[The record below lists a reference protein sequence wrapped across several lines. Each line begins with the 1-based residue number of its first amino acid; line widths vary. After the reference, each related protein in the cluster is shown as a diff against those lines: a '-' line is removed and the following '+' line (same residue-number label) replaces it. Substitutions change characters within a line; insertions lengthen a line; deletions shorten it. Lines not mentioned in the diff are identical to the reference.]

1 MTDTTS
7 GTEKPPAQ
15 GLSINDLGMLLVAA
29 IWGANITISR
39 LTFAAIP
46 PLAFIAIRFSLAT
59 LLLIGLTYAV
69 ERSLMIAPELR
80 WRAVW
85 LGLVGNTG
93 YQLLFMVGL
102 SMTTAANTA
111 LLVATAPIWVV
122 LISTFGGSERLSAM
136 TWLGVILSFVGV
148 ALVVATRG
156 AALSA
161 ATLRGDLLV
170 LGSALCWA
178 IYTIGARPLLARV
191 SALRAT
197 TWTMITGTPAL
208 FIIGIPAMAAL
219 SWRELPIG
227 AWGGILYSAL
237 LSVVLAYWIWYG
249 SIQRVG
255 AARTGVYANLVPL
268 FGVGFAWAFGAE
280 LIAPMQII
288 GAIAILG
295 GVWLARRTPG
305 RKHS

>member
-1 MTDTTS
+1 MAETTAAIEERPS
-7 GTEKPPAQ
+7 Q
-15 GLSINDLGMLLVAA
+15 SLSVNDLGMLVVAA

-39 LTFAAIP
+39 LTFAAVP
-46 PLAFIAIRFSLAT
+46 PLAFIAIRFSIAT
-59 LLLIGLTYAV
+59 LLLIGLTYGM
-69 ERSLMIAPELR
+69 ERSLALAPDLR

-85 LGLVGNTG
+85 LGLIGNTG
-93 YQLLFMVGL
+93 YQLCFMVGL

-122 LISTFGGSERLSAM
+122 LFGTWRGSERLGYSA
-136 TWLGVILSFVGV
+136 WGGVILSFIGV
-148 ALVVATRG
+148 ALVVAIRG
-156 AALSA
+156 AAISLE
-161 ATLRGDLLV
+161 TLRGDVLV
-170 LGSALCWA
+170 LGASICWA

-208 FIIGIPAMAAL
+208 FVLGMPTMTAMSWGGLPA
-219 SWRELPIG
+219 P

-237 LSVVLAYWIWYG
+237 LSVVVAYWIWYG

-268 FGVGFAWAFGAE
+268 FGVTFAWMLGSETVTLAQIAGA
-280 LIAPMQII
+280 A
-288 GAIAILG
+288 AILG
-295 GVWLARRTPG
+295 GVFLARRAPRT
-305 RKHS
+305 

>member
-7 GTEKPPAQ
+7 GAEKPPAQ

-29 IWGANITISR
+29 IWGANITIAR
-39 LTFAAIP
+39 LTFTAIP

-93 YQLLFMVGL
+93 YQLLFMLGL

-122 LISTFGGSERLSAM
+122 LISTFRGSERLGAM
-136 TWLGVILSFVGV
+136 AWMGVILSFVGV

-161 ATLRGDLLV
+161 ATLRGDVLV

-208 FIIGIPAMAAL
+208 VIIGTPAMAAL
-219 SWRELPIG
+219 SWGELPVG

-280 LIAPMQII
+280 MIAPMQII
-288 GAIAILG
+288 GAIAILS
-295 GVWLARRTPG
+295 GVWLARRVPG
-305 RKHS
+305 RKDS